1 MFDGLI
7 FDKKVGLPFGGFF
20 IHSSGHPDAIVKY
33 RAEKIALFARKQH
46 KQSDQ
51 MFFKKNQIVHFHSP
65 YFVKMTRLTTVC
77 VEKVAKRFYK
87 NVI

>member
-51 MFFKKNQIVHFHSP
+51 MF
-65 YFVKMTRLTTVC
+65 
-77 VEKVAKRFYK
+77 
-87 NVI
+87 